1 MNLTS
6 NSWSKIL
13 CELFVPVCKIEVNPV
28 VKLNIGIPLST
39 NSLLSVQILWVHC
52 CTNVSCSLFQWVLIH
67 THSSLL
73 TPNGPSYLVLFF
85 YVFFILI
92 NCSFYFLLHVY
103 LGRKFTNSALYDFFM
118 TYTFLFRSSNLL
130 KTWAYLRVYWKVQ
143 SCVFLLILRKSE
155 QWFSKHFA
163 SSFFNSKYLYLSFAF
178 SLHPF
183 SLFPPPSHSS

>member
-1 MNLTS
+1 MGLL
-6 NSWSKIL
+6 IL
-13 CELFVPVCKIEVNPV
+13 SSF
-28 VKLNIGIPLST
+28 
-39 NSLLSVQILWVHC
+39 
-52 CTNVSCSLFQWVLIH
+52 FM
-67 THSSLL
+67 SSLL
-73 TPNGPSYLVLFF
+73 F
-85 YVFFILI
+85 LI

-163 SSFFNSKYLYLSFAF
+163 SSFFNSKYIFL
-178 SLHPF
+178 
-183 SLFPPPSHSS
+183 SLFPYTLFLFFLLLLILLKPMMSSVFCLWEKINNNIDTMKIS